1 MFKFLVYLFIDV
13 LIVVYDLR
21 GAINLTD
28 IDTYTTIYLNAPG
41 SFDATLNV
49 SISTDKRGCSN
60 YSSISS
66 DVNILSCL
74 VLSCLVFNHPRSEGW
89 SLHGQV
95 YFTFFCL
102 SSSSISIPVHFSLLS
117 IHRILGFP
125 CCLATGVVPCM
136 ISFSTHSPSFL
147 ITCPNY

>member
-21 GAINLTD
+21 GGINLTD
-28 IDTYTTIYLNAPG
+28 IDTDTTIYLNAPG

-74 VLSCLVFNHPRSEGW
+74 VLSSTILDPRVGRFMDKST
-89 SLHGQV
+89 S
-95 YFTFFCL
+95 L
-102 SSSSISIPVHFSLLS
+102 SSVSRLLQ
-117 IHRILGFP
+117 
-125 CCLATGVVPCM
+125 
-136 ISFSTHSPSFL
+136 
-147 ITCPNY
+147 